1 MESLAAR
8 VLGTLVEARGLV
20 AAGVLGILAGLVLD
34 LTLRLR
40 SERPRLPRALAFAG
54 LGAVALA
61 LGGVYAILAWPS
73 LRFGPW
79 GILVLALG
87 FLAFAGPV
95 VARLAARRPAPVGGF
110 RAWLL
115 RAGLLV
121 ILAAAAGVTL
131 AAAGFLSLV
140 EDRPVLLVDITGE
153 TGTRSVRWTPPDGEP
168 QEEALTTHH
177 VVFREPDGATV
188 AEAWIYGD
196 EVAVKGRVLRLSPA
210 LNVAGLPNLFELL
223 FAHNGYTTAE
233 RHNHFPH
240 IAVALPHMGP
250 LSVHPLWRP
259 FQRRLLASWESRGE
273 GGSWAVR
280 SVTLE
285 STYFPL
291 VDPDGK
297 PMAHTYR
304 LVLTPGG
311 LTAS

>member
-1 MESLAAR
+1 MESLAAG
-8 VLGTLVEARGLV
+8 VLATLVGARSLV
-20 AAGVLGILAGLVLD
+20 AAWVLGLLAGLVLD
-34 LTLRLR
+34 ITLRLG
-40 SERPRLPRALAFAG
+40 SERPRLPRALAFAA
-54 LGAVALA
+54 LGTVALA
-61 LGGVYAILAWPS
+61 VGGVYALLAWPWLRLGSIGVLGMS
-73 LRFGPW
+73 LGL
-79 GILVLALG
+79 LV
-87 FLAFAGPV
+87 FAVPV
-95 VARLAARRPAPVGGF
+95 GTLLAAGRPAPMGGF
-110 RAWLL
+110 TGWFL
-115 RAGLLV
+115 RASLLV

-131 AAAGFLSLV
+131 VASGFLSLA
-140 EDRPVLLVDITGE
+140 EDRLVLQVDVTGE
-153 TGTRSVRWTPPDGEP
+153 TGTRLVHWTPPDGEP
-168 QEEALTTHH
+168 QEETLMTHH
-177 VVFREPDGATV
+177 VVFREPEGAVV
-188 AEAWIYGD
+188 AEAWVYGD

-233 RHNHFPH
+233 RHNRFPH

-259 FQRRLLASWESRGE
+259 FQRRLLAYWEGRSD

-280 SVTLE
+280 SATLE

-297 PMAHTYR
+297 PITRTYR